1 MANDT
6 VQGKILNFV
15 TNNLTGSV
23 IVIAVLLLFIPLPQP
38 LIDFLMIVN
47 FALAII
53 ILLIVINSKRPA
65 NFLTFPRVTEFVT
78 LFGLGINIASTRLI
92 LTGAPKLSRG
102 GAIKGQ
108 SLMVQGFANIVAG
121 NELIIGV
128 VIFILL
134 IVVQILVFTKGATR
148 VAEVQ
153 ARFQLDAMNGKRFE
167 IDSQLQAGEITSE
180 EAKRLKEELSQEIDF
195 YSNMDGSSK
204 FVSGNAKFGI
214 IVTAVN
220 FLAGLGIGILKN
232 HLSASDCLNIYS
244 RLTIGDGLISQ
255 VPSLILSFATAVLIT
270 GNKSDSTLND
280 QLKHDFMVSGTI
292 YAIAGGFLI
301 LIGLGI
307 AIPNKSFGLFFL
319 LALLGGLL
327 IFSGTRMNTAEKASF
342 AKKLAEE
349 NERKAQTQTGAN
361 PEEVKAIKPLDS
373 MSLEL
378 GYGLLPLV
386 DKDKGTELLGRVK
399 SIREETAIEL
409 GLIVPKIRIQDNMQL
424 APNEYAIKIRGNE
437 IARYEVKPSQY
448 LCMNFGSVVEE
459 VKGDATVDPCYGVPS
474 VWVSEDMRNI
484 AEQNGY
490 AVFDSSTVI
499 ATHLT
504 EVIRNNAAELLR
516 RKEVSEL
523 IERARENNAP
533 VVEDIVKSGLTNGEI
548 QKVLQNLLRERV
560 SIRDIEAILET
571 LSNFGDKT
579 KDVWFLTEKV
589 REELGVQ
596 ICTQYLD
603 PGSKKLSVV
612 QLSQEASVYL
622 LDHQVVPSDGA
633 SPYVAFSPEDG
644 RKWIDAVSGTIAQI
658 RQLQMLPIILCAAEV
673 RRLVKTAIEREMPDV
688 VVLSINE
695 VVKAG
700 NKVELESLGV
710 INVDW

>member
-53 ILLIVINSKRPA
+53 ILLIVVNSKRPA

-153 ARFQLDAMNGKRFE
+153 ARFQLDAMNGKRLE

-204 FVSGNAKFGI
+204 FVSGNAKFGL

-220 FLAGLGIGILKN
+220 FLAGFGIGILKN
-232 HLSASDCLNIYS
+232 HLSAAECLNIYS

-270 GNKSDSTLND
+270 GNKSDSTLNN
-280 QLKHDFMVSGTI
+280 QLKHDFMVSGSI

-327 IFSGTRMNTAEKASF
+327 IFSGTRMSSAEKASF

-349 NERKAQTQTGAN
+349 NEKKAQNQTGAN

-516 RKEVSEL
+516 RKEVAEL

-612 QLSQEASVYL
+612 QLSQEASMYL
-622 LDHQVVPSDGA
+622 LDHQVVPSDGGC
-633 SPYVAFSPEDG
+633 PYVAFSPEDG
-644 RKWIDAVSGTIAQI
+644 RKWINAVSGTIAQI

-673 RRLVKTAIEREMPDV
+673 RRLVKNAIEREMPDV

-700 NKVELESLGV
+700 NKVELENLGV